1 MLLSVL
7 VFGLASC
14 DNDDDAAKVK
24 KPVVELTEVGAGNSG
39 EVTAGSDMHL
49 EAEAEAEAEGGIARI
64 DMTLTP
70 EGGKAP
76 RLAAAWAEGKY
87 VGVRNADFH
96 EHVDIPADMPA
107 GRYRLVLTVTDKAG
121 QSASA
126 TAVLTVREPSAGKL
140 SASIVEVGKD
150 NSMKA
155 VAGGE
160 LHLEAE
166 VNAPSGIAAI
176 EVELH
181 NGAAGY
187 EKTFEFAGKYV
198 GKTSAMFHE
207 HIAVPADA
215 PAGEYHLHFTVTDAE
230 GNSVTEEAE
239 GLVVTRK

>member
-39 EVTAGSDMHL
+39 EVTAGSDLHL
-49 EAEAEAEAEGGIARI
+49 EAEAEAEGGIARI

-96 EHVDIPADMPA
+96 EHVDILADMPA

>member
-39 EVTAGSDMHL
+39 EVTAGSDLHL
-49 EAEAEAEAEGGIARI
+49 EAEAEAEGGIARI

-155 VAGGE
+155 VA
-160 LHLEAE
+160 A
-166 VNAPSGIAAI
+166 
-176 EVELH
+176 
-181 NGAAGY
+181 
-187 EKTFEFAGKYV
+187 
-198 GKTSAMFHE
+198 SAFFSSRPE
-207 HIAVPADA
+207 
-215 PAGEYHLHFTVTDAE
+215 
-230 GNSVTEEAE
+230 
-239 GLVVTRK
+239 